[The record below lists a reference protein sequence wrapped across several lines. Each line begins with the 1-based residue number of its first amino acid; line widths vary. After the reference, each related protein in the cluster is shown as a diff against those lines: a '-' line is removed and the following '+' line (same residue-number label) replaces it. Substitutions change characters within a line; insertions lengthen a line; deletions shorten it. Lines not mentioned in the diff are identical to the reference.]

1 MSDLHTRTIEVLR
14 EIQIIAV
21 DATLRATYQ
30 GTALESISAKARAI
44 LAEHNAAAPV
54 SKSQAKRVAALEAD
68 ARNSAKAA
76 YFETHEPPHCP
87 TCDCVAKTD
96 ALAVPLGPI
105 DRDEDFDRM
114 YIPLPGGW
122 EVQTKGKGSSFRICD
137 TKDGERLLI
146 PPSPYLHE
154 TLERMAKEI
163 HAACTA
169 PASQPADQYIG
180 KDDVWTYP
188 SAGGEDARDADSV
201 RVAPEHPANAVRRAL
216 LRLAETTDDEG
227 TTDLPID
234 VLTGLVAFG
243 YLTRRRAGRHGYFYE
258 ITPAGDA
265 IVTGQAAAAMKETK

>member
-1 MSDLHTRTIEVLR
+1 MSDLHARTVDVLQMAVDSLGNAFFQTNDHSFRADAAEIEVLLD
-14 EIQIIAV
+14 EIA
-21 DATLRATYQ
+21 DAA
-30 GTALESISAKARAI
+30 S
-44 LAEHNAAAPV
+44 PV

-68 ARNSAKAA
+68 AQS
-76 YFETHEPPHCP
+76 ETGIPITEQNQS
-87 TCDCVAKTD
+87 VAQV
-96 ALAVPLGPI
+96 APLGPI
-105 DRDEDFDRM
+105 ERDEDFDRT

-180 KDDVWTYP
+180 KDDVWTSP

-201 RVAPEHPANAVRRAL
+201 RVAPEHPANTVRRAL
-216 LRLAETTDDEG
+216 LRFAETTEDEG
-227 TTDLPID
+227 TTDLPSD

-243 YLTRRRAGRHGYFYE
+243 YLTRRRAGIHGYLYE